1 MINKKNLPK
10 QTTTENDG
18 SIPQQFQFFR
28 ETPESDQHSPRG
40 EERAQLVPYFF
51 YATAVG
57 VGIYVILCVCVCVC
71 VCVIFM

>member
-10 QTTTENDG
+10 QTTTESDG

-28 ETPESDQHSPRG
+28 ETPAIVQHSPRG
-40 EERAQLVPYFF
+40 EERAQLVPYFL

-57 VGIYVILCVCVCVC
+57 VGM
-71 VCVIFM
+71 CVIFVCA